1 MRREFD
7 LGVGEEVRW
16 EGRPAPRCYTFRN
29 WRHSFFGLVLMPVC
43 SFWQV
48 SGLDF
53 AKEYDA
59 LWLAWL
65 PLPFLLMAI
74 YLTIGHLFQAR
85 LEWNHVY
92 YALTDRRLIVQSG
105 LLARRIESLELK
117 DLTYFNVLPY
127 GEQLGTL
134 QLYKGQEKRLTL
146 RCIEHPRLLTDLLQE
161 TMKVRQ
167 PPSGG
172 SPGQT
177 LDCVTTGKES
187 LQ

>member
-1 MRREFD
+1 MRQAFD
-7 LGVGEEVRW
+7 LAAGEVVRW

-43 SFWQV
+43 SFWQF

-53 AKEYDA
+53 AKEYET

-92 YALTDRRLIVQSG
+92 YALTDRRLMMQRG
-105 LLARRIESLELK
+105 LLTRRIESVELK
-117 DLTYFNVLPY
+117 DITYFRMLPY

-134 QLYKGQEKRLTL
+134 QIYRGQEKRLTL
-146 RCIEHPRLLTDLLQE
+146 HCIEYPRLLTDLLEE
-161 TMKVRQ
+161 TMNK
-167 PPSGG
+167 GK
-172 SPGQT
+172 SPNGDSPT
-177 LDCVTTGKES
+177 RV
-187 LQ
+187 

>member
-1 MRREFD
+1 MSREFD
-7 LGVGEEVRW
+7 LDVGEELRW

-43 SFWQV
+43 SYWQV
-48 SGLDF
+48 SGVDF
-53 AKEYDA
+53 AKEYET

-65 PLPFLLMAI
+65 PLPFLLLAI

-92 YALTDRRLIVQSG
+92 YALTDRRLMVQDG
-105 LLARRIESLELK
+105 LLTRHIESLELK
-117 DLTYFNVLPY
+117 DITYFIVLPY

-146 RCIEHPRLLTDLLQE
+146 HCIEHPRLLTDLLEE
-161 TMKVRQ
+161 TMNKRQ
-167 PPSGG
+167 SPNGDSPSQ
-172 SPGQT
+172 SF
-177 LDCVTTGKES
+177 DSVTKGTDR
-187 LQ
+187 LP

>member
-1 MRREFD
+1 MRWD
-7 LGVGEEVRW
+7 LELDCGEGIRW

-53 AKEYDA
+53 AKEYET

-65 PLPFLLMAI
+65 PLPFLLLAI
-74 YLTIGHLFQAR
+74 YLTIGHLLQAR

-92 YALTDRRLIVQSG
+92 YAITDRRLMMQRG
-105 LLARRIESLELK
+105 LLTRRIVSLELK
-117 DLTYFNVLPY
+117 DVTYFSMLPH

-134 QLYKGQEKRLTL
+134 QIYRGEEKRLTL
-146 RCIEHPRLLTDLLQE
+146 HCIEHPRLLTDLLE
-161 TMKVRQ
+161 VTMNK
-167 PPSGG
+167 GK
-172 SPGQT
+172 SPNG
-177 LDCVTTGKES
+177 DSPARV
-187 LQ
+187 

>member
-7 LGVGEEVRW
+7 LAVGEVIRW

-53 AKEYDA
+53 AKEYET

-74 YLTIGHLFQAR
+74 YLTIGHLFMAR
-85 LEWNHVY
+85 LEWNHIY
-92 YALTDRRLIVQSG
+92 YALTDRRLIMQRG
-105 LLARRIESLELK
+105 LLTRHIESLELK
-117 DLTYFNVLPY
+117 DITYFSLRPY

-134 QLYKGQEKRLTL
+134 QIYKGQDKRMTL
-146 RCIEHPRLLTDLLQE
+146 HCIEHPRLLTDLLEE
-161 TMKVRQ
+161 TMNKRQ
-167 PPSGG
+167 PPKGD
-172 SPGQT
+172 SPSQS
-177 LDCVTTGKES
+177 LDCVTKGKDR

>member
-7 LGVGEEVRW
+7 LAVGEVIRW

-53 AKEYDA
+53 AKEYET

-74 YLTIGHLFQAR
+74 YLTIGHLFMAR
-85 LEWNHVY
+85 LEWNHIY
-92 YALTDRRLIVQSG
+92 YALTDRRLMMQRG
-105 LLARRIESLELK
+105 LLTRHIESLELK
-117 DLTYFNVLPY
+117 DITYFSMLPY

-134 QLYKGQEKRLTL
+134 QIYSGQEKRLTL
-146 RCIEHPRLLTDLLQE
+146 HCIEYPRLLTDLLEE
-161 TMKVRQ
+161 TMNNEK
-167 PPSGG
+167 
-172 SPGQT
+172 SPNGDSPT
-177 LDCVTTGKES
+177 SV
-187 LQ
+187 